1 MTPPILVT
9 AISPCRNERGHIRPF
24 LESLLAQDYPAAAWE
39 LIVADGMSDD
49 GTREILRDMEARW
62 TPRLRV
68 IDNPGRIVSTGMNAA
83 IAQARGRYIVR
94 MDCHTEYAPDFIR
107 RSVEILEQTGADNA
121 GGPAR
126 TKATG
131 YMQRAIAA
139 AYHSPFSCGG
149 ARFHR
154 EDYEGY
160 SDTVPYGC
168 WRIERLKQLGL
179 FDEFFVRNQDDE
191 LNLRITRSGGR
202 IWQSPRIRSWYS
214 PRPRLGA
221 LFRQYFQYGFWKV
234 AVIRKHK
241 IPASWRHLVPGAF
254 AAANVLLL
262 AAAVIGWMAG
272 WAPAAVWALALMDGA
287 YLAVGLLAA
296 AAAARHRGWD
306 LVPILPVVFAVYHI
320 SYGTGFLSGLFHW
333 SIGGGSVEAGRAY
346 TELSR

>member
-1 MTPPILVT
+1 MNRPIVVT

-24 LESLLAQDYPAAAWE
+24 LESLLAQDYPAGDWE

-49 GTREILRDMEARW
+49 GTREILREMEARW
-62 TPRLRV
+62 APRLRV

-83 IAQARGRYIVR
+83 IGQARGQYIVR

-107 RSVEILEQTGADNA
+107 RSIEILEQTGADNA

-131 YMQRAIAA
+131 YIQRAIAA

-154 EDYEGY
+154 EDYEGD

-168 WRIERLKQLGL
+168 WRISRLRELGL
-179 FDEFFVRNQDDE
+179 FDERFVRNQDDE

-202 IWQSPRIRSWYS
+202 IWQSPRIQSWYW
-214 PRPRLGA
+214 PRPSLGA

-241 IPASWRHLVPGAF
+241 IPASWRHLAPGTF
-254 AAANVLLL
+254 AAANLVLLAIAVAPWPFGRAAL
-262 AAAVIGWMAG
+262 A
-272 WAPAAVWALALMDGA
+272 ALALMDGV
-287 YLAVGLLAA
+287 YLAAGLAAA

-306 LVPILPVVFAVYHI
+306 LFPVLPLVFAIYHFA
-320 SYGTGFLSGLFHW
+320 YGIGFLAGLYHW
-333 SIGGGSVEAGRAY
+333 TLGGGTAQTGRAF